1 MVDKME
7 DLNCKSVQALL
18 WDEGED
24 LALGINGG
32 IADLSVD
39 AHLGGCREC
48 SRDRAEIRSMQT
60 ALRSLPKKA
69 ISPLLAT
76 RLQVIASREH
86 SRQALRRNV
95 KARVADIGS
104 RMKLAFDNLLR
115 PLAVPAAGG
124 ILASFFCFSIIVDTL
139 HVHPDWRN
147 DIPVGLYTEVTMAES
162 SPFSFAG
169 DDIIVQLTIDEK
181 GHVSDYTVPDPR
193 ATAEDVREIGN
204 LVLYSTFTPAVS
216 FGQRVSSKILVSI
229 HHIDVRG

>member
-1 MVDKME
+1 MDSNRDSNVDS
-7 DLNCKSVQALL
+7 SVA
-18 WDEGED
+18 
-24 LALGINGG
+24 
-32 IADLSVD
+32 
-39 AHLGGCREC
+39 AHLRGCREC
-48 SRDRAEIRSMQT
+48 SRHGADIRALQT
-60 ALRSLPKKA
+60 GLRSLPKKA

-76 RLQVIASREH
+76 RLRVIASREH
-86 SRQALRRNV
+86 SRQTLRRNV
-95 KARVADIGS
+95 KARFADLSS
-104 RMKLAFDNLLR
+104 RMRLAFDNLLR

-169 DDIIVQLTIDEK
+169 NDIIVQLTVDEK
-181 GHVSDYTVPDPR
+181 GNVSDYAVPDPR
-193 ATAEDVREIGN
+193 ASAEDIRQIGN

-216 FGQRVSSKILVSI
+216 FGQKVSSKILVSI

>member
-1 MVDKME
+1 ME
-7 DLNCKSVQALL
+7 ELNCKSVQALL
-18 WDEGED
+18 WDDSERGT
-24 LALGINGG
+24 LGV
-32 IADLSVD
+32 AVD
-39 AHLGGCREC
+39 THLRGCREC
-48 SRDRAEIRSMQT
+48 GQDRAEIRSLQT
-60 ALRSLPKKA
+60 GLRSLPKKS

-76 RLQVIASREH
+76 RLRVIASREH

-95 KARVADIGS
+95 KARFDDIGS
-104 RMKLAFDNLLR
+104 RLKLAFDNLLR

-147 DIPVGLYTEVTMAES
+147 DIPVGLYTEVTIAES

-169 DDIIVQLTIDEK
+169 NDIMVQLTVDEK
-181 GHVSDYTVPDPR
+181 GNVSDFTVPDPR
-193 ATAEDVREIGN
+193 ASAEDIREIGN